1 MSIELQIYSI
11 QVTTD
16 NCNTYYFFVK
26 DYTPWNAAL
35 KIKKKMLDSNI
46 FKRFISQWVPFV
58 DKYVH
63 NIKLKDSF
71 ELEPYIYTN
80 PKIIDVQPV
89 FDEFSSYSSP
99 YIEKDYNELPE
110 D

>member
-1 MSIELQIYSI
+1 LSIELQIYSI

-35 KIKKKMLDSNI
+35 KIKKKMFNSRI
-46 FKRFISQWVPFV
+46 FKRFISQWIPFV

-71 ELEPYIYTN
+71 ELEPCVYIN
-80 PKIIDVQPV
+80 PKIIDVQPI
-89 FDEFSSYSSP
+89 FDELSSYSSP
-99 YIEKDYNELPE
+99 YIEKAYNELPE

>member
-1 MSIELQIYSI
+1 LSIELQIYSI

-35 KIKKKMLDSNI
+35 KIKKKMFNSRI
-46 FKRFISQWVPFV
+46 FKRFISQWIPFV

-71 ELEPYIYTN
+71 ELEPCVYIN
-80 PKIIDVQPV
+80 PKIIDVQPI
-89 FDEFSSYSSP
+89 FDELSSYSSP
-99 YIEKDYNELPE
+99 YIEKAYSELPE

>member
-35 KIKKKMLDSNI
+35 KIKKKMLTKNI

-71 ELEPYIYTN
+71 ELEPCVYIN
-80 PKIIDVQPV
+80 PKIIDVQPI
-89 FDEFSSYSSP
+89 FDELSSYSSP
-99 YIEKDYNELPE
+99 YIEKAYNELPE

>member
-1 MSIELQIYSI
+1 
-11 QVTTD
+11 
-16 NCNTYYFFVK
+16 
-26 DYTPWNAAL
+26 
-35 KIKKKMLDSNI
+35 MLDSNI

-71 ELEPYIYTN
+71 ELEPCVYIN
-80 PKIIDVQPV
+80 PKIIDVQPI
-89 FDEFSSYSSP
+89 FDELSSYSSP
-99 YIEKDYNELPE
+99 YIEKAYNELPE

>member
-35 KIKKKMLDSNI
+35 KIKKKMLTKNI
-46 FKRFISQWVPFV
+46 FKRFISQWMPFV
-58 DKYVH
+58 DKYVD

-71 ELEPYIYTN
+71 ELDGGRYIN
-80 PKIIDVQPV
+80 PKIVDVQPV
-89 FDEFSSYSSP
+89 VNEFSSYSLP
-99 YIEKDYNELPE
+99 YAEKSYDELPE

>member
-71 ELEPYIYTN
+71 ELEPCVYIN
-80 PKIIDVQPV
+80 PKIIDVQPI
-89 FDEFSSYSSP
+89 FDELSSYSSP
-99 YIEKDYNELPE
+99 YIEKAYNELPE

>member
-1 MSIELQIYSI
+1 MTIEHQIYSI

-35 KIKKKMLDSNI
+35 KIKRYCKNSAVFKK
-46 FKRFISQWVPFV
+46 FISQWIPFV

-71 ELEPYIYTN
+71 ELHPKCYLN
-80 PKIIDVQPV
+80 PKIIDVQPI
-89 FDEFSSYSSP
+89 FDELSSYSSVST
-99 YIEKDYNELPE
+99 EEAYNELPE

>member
-35 KIKKKMLDSNI
+35 KIKKKMFNSRI
-46 FKRFISQWVPFV
+46 FKRFISQWIPFV

-71 ELEPYIYTN
+71 ELEPCVYIN
-80 PKIIDVQPV
+80 PKIIDVQPI
-89 FDEFSSYSSP
+89 FDELSSYSSP
-99 YIEKDYNELPE
+99 YIEKAYNELPE

>member
-35 KIKKKMLDSNI
+35 KIKKKMLTKNI

-71 ELEPYIYTN
+71 ELEPCVYIN
-80 PKIIDVQPV
+80 PKIIDVQPI
-89 FDEFSSYSSP
+89 FDELSSYSSP
-99 YIEKDYNELPE
+99 YIEKAYSELPE

>member
-35 KIKKKMLDSNI
+35 KIKKKMLTKNI
-46 FKRFISQWVPFV
+46 FKRFISQWIPFV

-71 ELEPYIYTN
+71 ELEPCVYIN
-80 PKIIDVQPV
+80 PKIIDVQPI
-89 FDEFSSYSSP
+89 FDELSSYSSP
-99 YIEKDYNELPE
+99 YIEKAYSELPE

>member
-35 KIKKKMLDSNI
+35 KIKKKMFNSRI
-46 FKRFISQWVPFV
+46 FKRFISQWIPFV

-71 ELEPYIYTN
+71 ELEPCVYIN
-80 PKIIDVQPV
+80 PKIIDVQPI
-89 FDEFSSYSSP
+89 FDELSSYSSP
-99 YIEKDYNELPE
+99 YIEKAYSELPE

>member
-1 MSIELQIYSI
+1 MSIEIQIYSI

-35 KIKKKMLDSNI
+35 KIKKKMLNKNI

-71 ELEPYIYTN
+71 ELEPGKYIN
-80 PKIIDVQPV
+80 PRIIDVQPI
-89 FDEFSSYSSP
+89 FDELSSYSSP
-99 YIEKDYNELPE
+99 YIEKAYNELPE